1 MKAAVWFALVIAA
14 CGPGI
19 PGGPTINNHT
29 ESELQPVSSPVVSAD
44 ILSRDVIANE
54 VGVKH
59 ILIAWK
65 DLQDG
70 RVDERALKRTKA
82 DAETLVKLVLE
93 QIKGGA
99 DFDALMKQY
108 SEDPGSA
115 LTGRVYKVSPQAE
128 LVSEFKQL
136 GMRLRPNEIGVVQ
149 SDYGF
154 HIIKRVE

>member
-1 MKAAVWFALVIAA
+1 MKAVVWFALVVSA

-19 PGGPTINNHT
+19 KGGPTINQPPV
-29 ESELQPVSSPVVSAD
+29 SELQPVSSPVVSAD
-44 ILSRDVIANE
+44 ILARDVIANE

-59 ILIAWK
+59 ILIGWK

-70 RVDERALKRTKA
+70 HVDERASKRTKA
-82 DAETLVKLVLE
+82 DAEALVKQVLA
-93 QIKGGA
+93 QLKAGA
-99 DFDALMKQY
+99 DFDAMMKQY

-115 LTGRVYKVSPQAE
+115 MSGRVYQVSPQAE

-136 GMRLRPNEIGVVQ
+136 GMRLRPNEIGVVE